1 MENYKLYIHKF
12 PNGKV
17 YVGITSQDVEE
28 RWRHGEG
35 YKNQLVYR
43 AILKYGW
50 DAILHQV
57 LLSGMTKEEAEER
70 EMEFISAFKS
80 NNPEY
85 GYNVSNGGNCYG
97 THSEETKRK
106 IAKANTGRVCSE
118 ETREKISKRNKGKK
132 ISKEQRE
139 KISHALKGRVFT
151 QEHRDKIGASHKG
164 RTLSEEARKK
174 LSAAK
179 MGHKFYCNN
188 PEERGEKISNAM
200 KIRNAERPEIMDK
213 MRSASVESCSKA
225 VLQKTVD
232 GQEVAIWASAAEIER
247 VLGINHRQISRAC
260 RKDGKVVCGYLWSF
274 V

>member
-17 YVGITSQDVEE
+17 YVGITSQDVKE
-28 RWRHGEG
+28 RWRNGEG

-50 DAILHQV
+50 DAISHQV
-57 LLSGMTKEEAEER
+57 LLSGMTKEEAEEK
-70 EMEFISAFKS
+70 EIEFISAFNS

-85 GYNVSNGGNCYG
+85 GYNVSNGGNCSG
-97 THSEETKRK
+97 
-106 IAKANTGRVCSE
+106 
-118 ETREKISKRNKGKK
+118 
-132 ISKEQRE
+132 
-139 KISHALKGRVFT
+139 
-151 QEHRDKIGASHKG
+151 
-164 RTLSEEARKK
+164 TLSEEARKK
-174 LSAAK
+174 ISDAK

-200 KIRNAERPEIMDK
+200 KRRNAERPEIMDK
-213 MRSASVESCSKA
+213 MCSASVERCSKA

-247 VLGINHRQISRAC
+247 VLGINHMQISRAC

>member
-50 DAILHQV
+50 DATSHQV

-106 IAKANTGRVCSE
+106 IAKANTGRVCSD
-118 ETREKISKRNKGKK
+118 ETREKIRKANKGKK
-132 ISKEQRE
+132 ISKEQRK
-139 KISHALKGRVFT
+139 KISQTLKGRVFT

-213 MRSASVESCSKA
+213 MRSASVERCSKA

-247 VLGINHRQISRAC
+247 VLGINHVQISRAC
-260 RKDGKVVCGYLWSF
+260 RKDGKVVCGFLWSF

>member
-17 YVGITSQDVEE
+17 YVGITSQDVDE

-50 DAILHQV
+50 DAISHQV
-57 LLSGMTKEEAEER
+57 LLSGMTKEEAEEM

-80 NNPEY
+80 NDPEY
-85 GYNVSNGGNCYG
+85 GYNVANGGNCYG
-97 THSEETKRK
+97 THSEATKRK
-106 IAKANTGRVCSE
+106 IAEANTGRICSE
-118 ETREKISKRNKGKK
+118 ETRKKISIGNSGKT

-139 KISHALKGRVFT
+139 KISQSLKGRVFT
-151 QEHRDKIGASHKG
+151 QEHRDRIGAAKKG
-164 RTLSEEARKK
+164 FTFSEESKKKVSESRK
-174 LSAAK
+174 
-179 MGHKFYCNN
+179 GQKFYCND
-188 PEERGEKISNAM
+188 PEARGKKISNAM
-200 KIRNAERPEIMDK
+200 KNRNAERPEIMDK
-213 MRSASVESCSKA
+213 MRSASVERCSKA
-225 VLQKTVD
+225 VLQKTID

-247 VLGINHRQISRAC
+247 VLGINHVQISRAC
-260 RKDGKVVCGYLWSF
+260 RKYGKVVCGYLWSF

>member
-17 YVGITSQDVEE
+17 YVGITSQDVDE

-50 DAILHQV
+50 DAISHQV

-80 NNPEY
+80 NDPEY
-85 GYNVSNGGNCYG
+85 GYNVANGGNCYG
-97 THSEETKRK
+97 THSEATKRK
-106 IAKANTGRVCSE
+106 IAEANTGRICSE
-118 ETREKISKRNKGKK
+118 ETRKKISIGNSGKT

-139 KISHALKGRVFT
+139 KISQSLKGRVLT
-151 QEHRDKIGASHKG
+151 QEHRDRIGAAKKG
-164 RTLSEEARKK
+164 FTFSEESKKKISESRK
-174 LSAAK
+174 
-179 MGHKFYCNN
+179 GQKFYCND
-188 PEERGEKISNAM
+188 PEARGEKISNAM
-200 KIRNAERPEIMDK
+200 KSRNAERPEIMDK
-213 MRSASVESCSKA
+213 MRSASVERCSKA
-225 VLQKTVD
+225 VLQKTID

-247 VLGINHRQISRAC
+247 VLGINHVQISRAC
-260 RKDGKVVCGYLWSF
+260 REDGKVVCGYLWSF

>member
-17 YVGITSQDVEE
+17 YIGITSQDVDE

-35 YKNQLVYR
+35 YKKQLVYR

-50 DAILHQV
+50 DAISHQV
-57 LLSGMTKEEAEER
+57 LLSGMTKEQAELK

-85 GYNVSNGGNCYG
+85 GYNVANGGNCYG

-106 IAKANTGRVCSE
+106 IAEANTGRICTE
-118 ETREKISKRNKGKK
+118 ETRKKISLGNSGKK
-132 ISKEQRE
+132 IPKEQRD
-139 KISHALKGRVFT
+139 KISQSLKGRVLP
-151 QEHRDKIGASHKG
+151 QEHRERIGAAKKG
-164 RTLSEEARKK
+164 FTFSEESKKKISESRK
-174 LSAAK
+174 
-179 MGHKFYCNN
+179 GQKFYCND
-188 PEERGEKISNAM
+188 PEARGEKISTAM
-200 KIRNAERPEIMDK
+200 KSRNAERPEIMDK
-213 MRSASVESCSKA
+213 MRSASVERCSKA
-225 VLQKTVD
+225 VLQKTID

-247 VLGINHRQISRAC
+247 VLGIKHMQISRAC

>member
-50 DAILHQV
+50 DAISHQV
-57 LLSGMTKEEAEER
+57 LLSGMTKEEAEEK
-70 EMEFISAFKS
+70 EIEFISAFKS

-85 GYNVSNGGNCYG
+85 GYNVSNGGNCSG

-118 ETREKISKRNKGKK
+118 ETREKIRKGNKGKK

-139 KISHALKGRVFT
+139 KISQTLKGRVFT

-174 LSAAK
+174 ISDAK

-200 KIRNAERPEIMDK
+200 KRRNAERPEIMDK
-213 MRSASVESCSKA
+213 MRSASVERCSKA

-247 VLGINHRQISRAC
+247 VLGINHVQISRAC

>member
-17 YVGITSQDVEE
+17 YVGITSQDVDE

-50 DAILHQV
+50 DAISHQV
-57 LLSGMTKEEAEER
+57 LLSGMTKEEAELK

-85 GYNVSNGGNCYG
+85 GYNVANGGNCYG

-106 IAKANTGRVCSE
+106 IAEANTGRICTE
-118 ETREKISKRNKGKK
+118 ETRKKISLGNSGKK
-132 ISKEQRE
+132 IPKEQRD
-139 KISHALKGRVFT
+139 KISQSLKGRVFT
-151 QEHRDKIGASHKG
+151 QEHRERIGAAKKG
-164 RTLSEEARKK
+164 FTFSEESKKKISESRK
-174 LSAAK
+174 
-179 MGHKFYCNN
+179 GQKFYCND
-188 PEERGEKISNAM
+188 PEARGEKISNAM
-200 KIRNAERPEIMDK
+200 KNRNAERPEIMDK
-213 MRSASVESCSKA
+213 MRSASVERCSKA
-225 VLQKTVD
+225 VLQKTID

-247 VLGINHRQISRAC
+247 VLGINHVQISRAC
-260 RKDGKVVCGYLWSF
+260 RKDEKVVCGYLWSF